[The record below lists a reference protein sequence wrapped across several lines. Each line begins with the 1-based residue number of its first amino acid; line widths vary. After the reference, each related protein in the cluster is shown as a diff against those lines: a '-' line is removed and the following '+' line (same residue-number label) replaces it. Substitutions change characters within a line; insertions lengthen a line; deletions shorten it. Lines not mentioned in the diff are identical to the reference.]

1 MKLFG
6 KAQKAPTPKDALG
19 KLKETLDMLQKRE
32 DYLQT
37 KIAKELTVA
46 KQNASKNKRSMYLR
60 KLLII
65 IFIFVTAWL
74 VDF

>member
-37 KIAKELTVA
+37 KITKELTVA
-46 KQNASKNKRSMYLR
+46 KQNATKNKRSM
-60 KLLII
+60 
-65 IFIFVTAWL
+65 
-74 VDF
+74 